1 MATSDRKRR
10 SRTSDKRI
18 RLHFLGATRT
28 VTGSLHFFEISE
40 NEKTVRFFLDAG
52 LNQESPSTNFQN
64 RLPSGIKA
72 SDVDFGI
79 LSHAHI
85 DHTGL
90 LPKLVKDGFRGK
102 VYATPATRDLVGLL
116 LPDCG
121 YLQEQ
126 EAARLTRKALKKA
139 DSADGGTADGKNPR
153 ASANAASAP
162 TRKPARN
169 TKTKNA
175 QSAKN
180 AAAKGS
186 ASSAPKV
193 VHPLYTEDD
202 AKAALSHIEAV
213 EYGTS
218 VHVSDAVV
226 LRFSHASHILGAAI
240 VSLEIGSGSKK
251 RRVVFTGDLGR
262 PQMPILKDVT
272 AVKQADIVIS
282 EGTYGDKLHEKR
294 NRQNELAAIIN
305 SAYERAKQPDP
316 KFGHGVIL
324 IPAFAVGRV
333 QAVLYDLRILMASG
347 KIPNIPV
354 FVDSPMA
361 IKATHI
367 YRHYTALYNKQA
379 AKLFAEEGDLFTTPR
394 YAELLDWKQS
404 EALDKPAAEPIIVV
418 GSSGMA
424 SGGRIMRHLEN
435 KLPGKQNTVV
445 FIGFQGHG
453 TLGRQLVTPEVEEVK
468 VAGKAVRVR
477 ATVEYLRDYSG
488 HADYEDILRWLAA
501 FTQKPQK
508 LFLVHGEEESLE
520 SLKSRIEDRLRWD
533 VVIPRNRDYIDLS

>member
-1 MATSDRKRR
+1 
-10 SRTSDKRI
+10 
-18 RLHFLGATRT
+18 

-40 NEKTVRFFLDAG
+40 GDKTVRFFLDAG
-52 LNQESPSTNFQN
+52 LNQESPSTNHQN

-102 VYATPATRDLVGLL
+102 VYATPVTRELVGLL

-126 EAARLTRKALKKA
+126 EAERLNRRAAKRAGTAN
-139 DSADGGTADGKNPR
+139 GGTGTDAKGNTGAGSAQAPAQRGNRKGASGKGASGKNPR
-153 ASANAASAP
+153 M
-162 TRKPARN
+162 
-169 TKTKNA
+169 
-175 QSAKN
+175 
-180 AAAKGS
+180 AAK
-186 ASSAPKV
+186 ATEPRAPKKV
-193 VHPLYTEDD
+193 EPLYTEKE
-202 AKAALSHIEAV
+202 AVAALSHIEAI
-213 EYGTS
+213 EYDTPFN
-218 VHVSDAVV
+218 VSDGIV
-226 LRFSHASHILGAAI
+226 LRFLHASHILGAAI
-240 VSLEIGSGSKK
+240 VSLEIGRGSKK

-262 PQMPILKDVT
+262 PQMPVLKDVAT
-272 AVKQADIVIS
+272 VKQADYVIS

-305 SAYERAKQPDP
+305 RAYERAKNADP
-316 KFGHGVIL
+316 KFGHGVII

-333 QAVLYDLRILMASG
+333 QSVLFDLRILMAAG

-354 FVDSPMA
+354 FLDSPMA
-361 IKATHI
+361 IKATKI
-367 YRHYTALYNKQA
+367 YRHHTGLYNGQA
-379 AKLFAEEGDLFTTPR
+379 AKLFAEGGDLFTTPR
-394 YAELLDWKQS
+394 YAELLEWKQS
-404 EALDKPAAEPIIVV
+404 ETLDAPASEPIIVV

-435 KLPGKQNTVV
+435 RLPGKQNTVV

-453 TLGRQLVTPEVEEVK
+453 TLGRQLVEPEVEEVT

-477 ATVEYLRDYSG
+477 ATVEYMRDYSG
-488 HADYEDILRWLAA
+488 HADYEDIIRWLGA
-501 FTQKPQK
+501 FGQKPQK
-508 LFLVHGEEESLE
+508 LFLVHGEAESLDA
-520 SLKSRIEDRLRWD
+520 LKSRIEERLRWD
-533 VVIPRNRDYIDLS
+533 VVVPRNREFIDLS